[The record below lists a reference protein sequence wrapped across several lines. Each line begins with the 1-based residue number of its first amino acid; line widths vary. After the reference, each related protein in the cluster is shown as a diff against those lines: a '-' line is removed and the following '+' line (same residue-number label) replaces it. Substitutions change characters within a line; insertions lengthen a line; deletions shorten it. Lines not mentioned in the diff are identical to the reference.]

1 MANYHDIK
9 YNVDYAG
16 NAGVLMPLASTT
28 ASSDATVSFTSGIDS
43 TYDEYLLIWND
54 LHPEDNGD
62 GKIAVQATTDG
73 SNFNVTLTTTVFYAY
88 NNEGDDSRG
97 LTYHTGS
104 DSAQGTALAPL
115 TAGGTGN
122 DNDQSTSGWLKLY
135 NPSSTT
141 FVKHFISRCCNYQD
155 SDYTNDGHA
164 AGYFNTTSAITGIR
178 LAFTSG
184 DVDAGTVQLFGVH

>member
-9 YNVDYAG
+9 YTVDYAG

-28 ASSDATVSFTSGIDS
+28 ASSDATISFTSGIDS

-141 FVKHFISRCCNYQD
+141 FV
-155 SDYTNDGHA
+155 
-164 AGYFNTTSAITGIR
+164 
-178 LAFTSG
+178 
-184 DVDAGTVQLFGVH
+184 

>member
-1 MANYHDIK
+1 MATYQSIR

-16 NAGVLMPLASTT
+16 KAGALMPLASTT

-73 SNFNVTLTTTVFYAY
+73 SNFNVTLTTTVFYAF

-97 LTYHTGS
+97 CVYHTGS
-104 DSAQGTALAPL
+104 DSAQGTSLAPL

-122 DNDQSTSGWLKLY
+122 DNDQSTSGWLRLY

-141 FVKHFISRCCNYQD
+141 FVKHFISRCCSYQD
-155 SDYTNDGHA
+155 SDYSNDGHA

-178 LAFTSG
+178 IAFTSG